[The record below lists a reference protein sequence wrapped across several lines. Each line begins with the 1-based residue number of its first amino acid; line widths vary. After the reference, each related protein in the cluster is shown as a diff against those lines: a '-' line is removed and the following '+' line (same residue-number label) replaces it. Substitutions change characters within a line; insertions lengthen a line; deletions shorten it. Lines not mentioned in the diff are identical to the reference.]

1 MIKWIKAHVGFDVL
15 YTNLQTQADLAI
27 FLQNFL
33 CIKTKGSK
41 LAQFYYIIK

>member
-1 MIKWIKAHVGFDVL
+1 MIKWIKPHVSFNVL

-33 CIKTKGSK
+33 WIKTMGNK
-41 LAQFYYIIK
+41 LTQFYDIIK